1 MEIAVLARN
10 WWVIALRGAI
20 AIVLG
25 VITLLLPGV
34 TLAALMLLF
43 GAYAL
48 VEGILNIVAAIRD
61 RRGGRTSW
69 ALVLE
74 GVVSI
79 AAGLITIVVPGVT
92 ALALLYLIAAW
103 AVITGVLEIVAA
115 VRLRKVIRHEWWLAL
130 SGVLSVILGVLM
142 MIAPAAGAL
151 ALVLWIGAYAIVFG
165 VLLVA
170 LAFRLRGLSEQVP
183 ASVARAA

>member
-10 WWVIALRGAI
+10 WWVIALRGVI
-20 AIVLG
+20 AIVFG

-61 RRGGRTSW
+61 RRGGRPSW

-79 AAGLITIVVPGVT
+79 AAGLITVVVPGVT

-115 VRLRKVIRHEWWLAL
+115 VRLRRLIRREWLLAL

-151 ALVLWIGAYAIVFG
+151 ALVLWIGAYTIVFG

-183 ASVARAA
+183 VSVARAA

>member
-1 MEIAVLARN
+1 MEIAVLVRN
-10 WWVIALRGAI
+10 WWVIALRGVI
-20 AIVLG
+20 AIVFG
-25 VITLLLPGV
+25 VLAVLLPGV
-34 TLAALMLLF
+34 TLAALTLLF

-61 RRGGRTSW
+61 RRGGRPAW
-69 ALVLE
+69 ALVLA
-74 GVVSI
+74 GIISI

-103 AVITGVLEIVAA
+103 AIITGVLESVAA
-115 VRLRKVIRHEWWLAL
+115 VRLRKLIRNVGWLAL

-142 MIAPAAGAL
+142 MLAPAAGAL
-151 ALVLWIGAYAIVFG
+151 AVVLWIGAYAIVFG

-170 LAFRLRGLSEQVP
+170 LAFRLRGLAEQVRG
-183 ASVARAA
+183 AMAHAA

>member
-1 MEIAVLARN
+1 MSLLGRLEDLSLTDI
-10 WWVIALRGAI
+10 IQ
-20 AIVLG
+20 IVYLS
-25 VITLLLPGV
+25 
-34 TLAALMLLF
+34 
-43 GAYAL
+43 
-48 VEGILNIVAAIRD
+48 
-61 RRGGRTSW
+61 RR
-69 ALVLE
+69 
-74 GVVSI
+74 
-79 AAGLITIVVPGVT
+79 
-92 ALALLYLIAAW
+92 
-103 AVITGVLEIVAA
+103 TGVLEIVAA
-115 VRLRKVIRHEWWLAL
+115 VRLRRLIRREWLLAL

>member
-10 WWVIALRGAI
+10 WWVIALRGVI
-20 AIVLG
+20 AIVFG

-61 RRGGRTSW
+61 RRGGRTSG
-69 ALVLE
+69 ALLLE
-74 GVVSI
+74 GMVSI

-103 AVITGVLEIVAA
+103 AIITGVLEIVAA

-130 SGVLSVILGVLM
+130 SGALSVILGVLM

-151 ALVLWIGAYAIVFG
+151 AVVLWIGAYAIVFG

-170 LAFRLRGLSEQVP
+170 LAFRLRGLLEPVHESM
-183 ASVARAA
+183 ARAA